1 MKLVSNATQ
10 SDAGVVTGLGKLGY
24 EAPQLRNYGS
34 LAEITLNTMSGMTTD
49 SGGMGKSG
57 S

>member
-1 MKLVSNATQ
+1 MQTEMLNMNSMENL
-10 SDAGVVTGLGKLGY
+10 DRGKRPYRTPRLD
-24 EAPQLRNYGS
+24 QYGS
-34 LAEITLNTMSGMTTD
+34 LNRLTESTSGGMTTD